1 MSELLRLAA
10 LEVTFGLVFTV
21 LALCEV
27 TRLRRQSKQLLRQI
41 EISRL
46 EAPSLATLSVAHASL
61 RRSYSQ
67 ARALIHLTGEF
78 NQVME
83 FRAVLDRL
91 SHGLSRFFAGDDVAI
106 WICSTGGDL
115 ELAAG
120 VRHDVASLV
129 GPDAAWL
136 RSVIAQGSAV
146 IPSAWQ
152 QAEKPW
158 MAAPLLDWRGL
169 GLGVVV
175 LTSHRRSAYMA
186 EDGDFLRAV
195 LGHAAMA
202 IQNAARFEVA
212 DRLSRLDALTG
223 LGNRGDFDRAL
234 HEATARALLTAGSL
248 SVLLADV
255 DHFKYINDSRG
266 HPEGDRVLRHVA
278 QLIAQAAGEPNR
290 AFRIGGE
297 EFAVL
302 LPQAKAAAVSV
313 AVRLCVR
320 AGQEAF
326 FGDST
331 RLTLS
336 LGVASLPDDGQDPA
350 TIMAAADQAL
360 YRAKAAGRNRVHA
373 A

>member
-158 MAAPLLDWRGL
+158 MAAPLLDWRGI

-175 LTSHRRSAYMA
+175 LTSHRR
-186 EDGDFLRAV
+186 
-195 LGHAAMA
+195 
-202 IQNAARFEVA
+202 
-212 DRLSRLDALTG
+212 SRLDALTG

-350 TIMAAADQAL
+350 TVMAAADQAL